1 MIHLLI
7 APSGQDFA
15 PTADNMQTFLGLPPF
30 NRSLVDYAVKN
41 AGAIELRAGPGA
53 LRITARPQLVCR
65 TAVDALRQ
73 LCRSRRFGR
82 IMRVA
87 LILLEP
93 EADVAPLP
101 RIFGSAARAIAAL
114 QARCIDVSVDSD
126 WSTYAVSKLRLDD
139 AKEPAH
145 GAMHMAVAEWR
156 LGRQCLTPEIEAGFL
171 SAGSRANLV
180 IVEPSEDR
188 ETVLIRQRRVAQHP
202 WKRDWIVAA
211 TDFRTHPDQRYA
223 GWVTATYNDVFAS
236 GRPRLDRVCAHV
248 RCPETGARVMDYDR
262 LILPW
267 RRRDGSSAATLV
279 SVVRAV
285 KAG

>member
-1 MIHLLI
+1 
-7 APSGQDFA
+7 
-15 PTADNMQTFLGLPPF
+15 MQTFLGLPPF
-30 NRSLVDYAVKN
+30 DRSLVDYAVKN
-41 AGAIELRAGPGA
+41 AGAIELRAAPGA

-87 LILLEP
+87 LVLLEP
-93 EADVAPLP
+93 EAAAAPLP

-114 QARCIDVSVDSD
+114 QARCIDVSVDSE
-126 WSTYAVSKLRLDD
+126 WSTYTVTKLRLDD
-139 AKEPAH
+139 ARDPAH

-156 LGRQCLTPEIEAGFL
+156 LGGQRLTPEVETGFL
-171 SAGSRANLV
+171 AGSAGANLV
-180 IVEPSEDR
+180 IVEPSDDR

-202 WKRDWIVAA
+202 WKRDWIRAA
-211 TDFRTHPDQRYA
+211 TDFRAHPDQRYA

-236 GRPRLDRVCAHV
+236 RQPRLDRVCVHV

-267 RRRDGSSAATLV
+267 RRRDGSTVATLV